1 MSVQVKGSGT
11 IGGLDEG
18 LVVSGI
24 VTSSTQIN
32 VGSNIK
38 IGSAGVCTATSF
50 VGSGA
55 NLTSL
60 PAQATIANNADNR
73 IITGGSGVNLNG
85 EANLI
90 YNGTGLGVGETSPA
104 NLLHVKVSDAGISP
118 HPSAQIVLERSGT
131 NYLQFLTAA
140 NGTSGL
146 LFGDTNDIDVAKIVY
161 DHNIPAMQFVTET
174 VERLRIASN
183 GRINIGSRTT
193 TPDEL
198 VHIHTSSGEAN
209 VHVEAATNAILKLRS
224 HSGDSTI
231 QFSDASASGVGKI
244 NYDHGT
250 DSLAFNTN
258 SNERLRITSDGHL
271 LLGTSTDYADVNSD
285 DVQIYGT
292 SDTGISIT
300 SGTSSYGSIY
310 FGDGTSGDSRNE
322 GILRYYHGD
331 NSMAIWANRSEK
343 LRIESGGN
351 IRLISENGNN
361 SDTPGIYFRGG
372 SSSQKANF
380 AKIHSRMVSNWGGQL
395 QFKVKD
401 DNGSLSDAYQT
412 AMIMNHNGHVTKPNQ
427 PVFSAHTSVTRSAG
441 DIVFDVTSCNVG
453 GHYSTSNGRFT
464 APVAGTYYFSFYGMS
479 PHNNTANQRVK
490 IKVNGTNFSGGE
502 HAGGVGYS
510 GYTNNGYT
518 HLTLSTALPLAV
530 NDYVQIDWQYA
541 NLHDA
546 HCKFTGFLVG

>member
-1 MSVQVKGSGT
+1 MTSK
-11 IGGLDEG
+11 
-18 LVVSGI
+18 LVVNTIEADTGISSVSFASSISMDSTSKFHFSAAGVDIGADTNINRPAAGVLGFNISGAEKLRIDTNGHLNTSGI
-24 VTSSTQIN
+24 VTAANFKSGVTNVHNLGVTLTGGQLD

-38 IGSAGVCTATSF
+38 IGTAGVVTATSF

-60 PAQATIANNADNR
+60 PTQITINNNSNGRVITATGNANELDSQANLTFSNSSNDPKLYVS
-73 IITGGSGVNLNG
+73 GSG
-85 EANLI
+85 
-90 YNGTGLGVGETSPA
+90 
-104 NLLHVKVSDAGISP
+104 H
-118 HPSAQIVLERSGT
+118 AQL
-131 NYLQFLTAA
+131 FLT
-140 NGTSGL
+140 NTSGADHTGVN
-146 LFGDTNDIDVAKIVY
+146 FGDSADTNAGMIQY
-161 DHNIPAMQFVTET
+161 SNSNNAMQFHT
-174 VERLRIASN
+174 N
-183 GRINIGSRTT
+183 GS
-193 TPDEL
+193 E
-198 VHIHTSSGEAN
+198 
-209 VHVEAATNAILKLRS
+209 K
-224 HSGDSTI
+224 
-231 QFSDASASGVGKI
+231 
-244 NYDHGT
+244 
-250 DSLAFNTN
+250 
-258 SNERLRITSDGHL
+258 LRITSNGHV
-271 LLGTSTDYADVNSD
+271 LLGTGTDYADVNSD
-285 DVQIYGT
+285 DVQIYST
-292 SDTGISIT
+292 SHTGISIT

-343 LRIESGGN
+343 LRIESDGD
-351 IRLISENGNN
+351 IRLLSENGNN

-427 PVFSAHTSVTRSAG
+427 PVFSAHSGSTRSAG
-441 DIVFDVTSCNVG
+441 VIVFDVTSCNVG

-479 PHNNTANQRVK
+479 PHNNTTNQRVR
-490 IKVNGTNFSGGE
+490 IRVNGTNFSGGE
-502 HAGGVGYS
+502 HTGGVAYS

-541 NLHDA
+541 NLHDN